1 MNKKIQLSIAAFAL
15 TLAAAAASVRAAREV
30 VPNPAGET
38 AKAIWMPGTD
48 LRQIAINPRGPEADP
63 YYEHHIAPTAAAQDV
78 WLPGVDLRQIAVN
91 PPGPEAD
98 LYLEHAPAK

>member
-15 TLAAAAASVRAAREV
+15 TLAAAAASVRAASEV
-30 VPNPAGET
+30 VPSRAGET
-38 AKAIWMPGTD
+38 AKSVWMPGND
-48 LRQIAINPRGPEADP
+48 LRQIAVNPSGPEADP
-63 YYEHHIAPTAAAQDV
+63 YYEHHSAPIAAAEDA
-78 WLPGVDLRQIAVN
+78 WLPGVDLRQVAVN